1 MNKANKH
8 LLESFARRTG
18 RVRSFLNLFK
28 PSVEYDIV
36 PLRDVYGPTA
46 VDLNIQGLVV
56 SKETLSGAAAGWLIS
71 PPLRFIDSDFRSTR
85 SRSKAQGTRF
95 SGPGDFRD
103 RSHLCEGRRVG

>member
-8 LLESFARRTG
+8 VLESFTRRTG

-46 VDLNIQGLVV
+46 VDRNIQGLVV
-56 SKETLSGAAAGWLIS
+56 SKETLSGAAAGWFIP
-71 PPLRFIDSDFRSTR
+71 PPLRFVDSDFRSTR
-85 SRSKAQGTRF
+85 SR
-95 SGPGDFRD
+95 
-103 RSHLCEGRRVG
+103 